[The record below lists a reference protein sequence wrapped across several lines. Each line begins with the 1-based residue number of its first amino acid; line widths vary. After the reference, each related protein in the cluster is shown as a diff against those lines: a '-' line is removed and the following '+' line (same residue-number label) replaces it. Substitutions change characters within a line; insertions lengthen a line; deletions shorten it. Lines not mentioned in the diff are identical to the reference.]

1 MKWKVN
7 MFRIFNIN
15 DFTIYVAI
23 ENCEKRDI
31 KRNLED
37 YIQDQFD
44 EILVYNLGTNE
55 IEVNN
60 EIMILILS
68 KRLENSHKIV
78 EIK

>member
-1 MKWKVN
+1 